1 MRYEW
6 PLTER
11 QQEVLRAIRE
21 LSANGRAPTQ
31 EELGRRIGVSSTLST
46 RRFLG
51 SPSLCES
58 ARRDGRPTIASLL
71 GVAADI
77 ERDCMPPESRHAHSG
92 PTVFR

>member
-51 SPSLCES
+51 ILEKKGYLQP
-58 ARRDGRPTIASLL
+58 RQFGKPRDIALTERGRDAIA
-71 GVAADI
+71 A
-77 ERDCMPPESRHAHSG
+77 
-92 PTVFR
+92 